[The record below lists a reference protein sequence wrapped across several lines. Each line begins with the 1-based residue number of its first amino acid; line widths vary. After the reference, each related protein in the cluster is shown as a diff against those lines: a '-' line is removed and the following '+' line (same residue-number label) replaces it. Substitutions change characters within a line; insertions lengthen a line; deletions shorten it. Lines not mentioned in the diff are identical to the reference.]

1 LPDQDLADLKMHP
14 QRNPLPW
21 ETLSD
26 EDWDE
31 LRENFGNPPTE
42 WFAELTDAIEKKLR
56 EKNT

>member
-1 LPDQDLADLKMHP
+1 MHP

-26 EDWDE
+26 EEWDE
-31 LRENFGNPPTE
+31 LWVDFGKPQTE
-42 WFAELTDAIEKKLR
+42 WFAEFTEAIEKKLR